1 MTIADL
7 RLADGA
13 VHPLVTDAPL
23 PERFDE
29 LGAAGV
35 MACAPKPVD
44 PMEKVFHA
52 MALHIR
58 PRRASLAGSSRLVWP
73 YPLTSTLLAGS
84 QVWPTERGAGLVLT
98 AQVDATTTAGLRVLG
113 VAEAAFARELPA
125 SQRDSAFR
133 FRGLVGLA
141 DPLRAA
147 LPEAVVQCRSA
158 GIRVIM
164 VPADYPATAEAIARQ
179 AGLNSDMMRTG
190 TALARHWRR

>member
-84 QVWPTERGAGLVLT
+84 QVWSAERRARATASPPSVRPRRLPICAALIR
-98 AQVDATTTAGLRVLG
+98 AQVW
-113 VAEAAFARELPA
+113 
-125 SQRDSAFR
+125 
-133 FRGLVGLA
+133 
-141 DPLRAA
+141 
-147 LPEAVVQCRSA
+147 C
-158 GIRVIM
+158 
-164 VPADYPATAEAIARQ
+164 
-179 AGLNSDMMRTG
+179 
-190 TALARHWRR
+190 